1 MRSFCRIQGIMG
13 CTPNSVLILFIVY
26 RLSFGYFKDSLEWES
41 IHWLY
46 VYIWPILTGVCWQV
60 PPPNF
65 LFLNRGISR
74 HRGSSHRLGA
84 AVCSTG
90 GKYSYRLRLI
100 LPKWPNIFFLVNG
113 MALGGFSFMVG
124 FPIYVEKG
132 GGSLTWK
139 LAFRNDL
146 KEQFGSQEW
155 WNLFVTCIFP
165 ISMDLLD
172 PFDLGDPGKRAISLC
187 LANANP
193 PWKIPISP
201 WILAENPESKT
212 PEFWLKREST
222 AFTRM
227 VSRFSV
233 AIQWMELLVVEIGWS
248 EACQQ
253 GLMDAYGNDAWFNI
267 CFLFMYV
274 HRKTWGDIPVWLGY
288 W

>member
-1 MRSFCRIQGIMG
+1 M
-13 CTPNSVLILFIVY
+13 
-26 RLSFGYFKDSLEWES
+26 
-41 IHWLY
+41 Y
-46 VYIWPILTGVCWQV
+46 VGRN
-60 PPPNF
+60 PPNF
-65 LFLNRGISR
+65 VLNRWCLETEASQGGPWFQPPPRSR
-74 HRGSSHRLGA
+74 EVLLVAEKNIMKNRPTCVGSFKTDPPGEVWHEIWEGA
-84 AVCSTG
+84 
-90 GKYSYRLRLI
+90 I
-100 LPKWPNIFFLVNG
+100 WIP
-113 MALGGFSFMVG
+113 
-124 FPIYVEKG
+124 
-132 GGSLTWK
+132 
-139 LAFRNDL
+139 RND
-146 KEQFGSQEW
+146 F
-155 WNLFVTCIFP
+155 LFVTYIFLT
-165 ISMDLLD
+165 SMDLLD

>member
-46 VYIWPILTGVCWQV
+46 IYIIWPILTGVCWQV

-100 LPKWPNIFFLVNG
+100 LPKWPNIFFLW
-113 MALGGFSFMVG
+113 MAWHWEAFMYG
-124 FPIYVEKG
+124 RLSDLCREG

-155 WNLFVTCIFP
+155 WNLFVTVPAFSPFQSIFL
-165 ISMDLLD
+165 ILL
-172 PFDLGDPGKRAISLC
+172 I
-187 LANANP
+187 
-193 PWKIPISP
+193 
-201 WILAENPESKT
+201 
-212 PEFWLKREST
+212 
-222 AFTRM
+222 
-227 VSRFSV
+227 
-233 AIQWMELLVVEIGWS
+233 
-248 EACQQ
+248 
-253 GLMDAYGNDAWFNI
+253 
-267 CFLFMYV
+267 
-274 HRKTWGDIPVWLGY
+274 
-288 W
+288 

>member
-1 MRSFCRIQGIMG
+1 MKVGVSQRFEGAIWIPRVMKCV
-13 CTPNSVLILFIVY
+13 CYLHFPH
-26 RLSFGYFKDSLEWES
+26 FK
-41 IHWLY
+41 
-46 VYIWPILTGVCWQV
+46 
-60 PPPNF
+60 
-65 LFLNRGISR
+65 
-74 HRGSSHRLGA
+74 GSS
-84 AVCSTG
+84 
-90 GKYSYRLRLI
+90 
-100 LPKWPNIFFLVNG
+100 W
-113 MALGGFSFMVG
+113 SFWS
-124 FPIYVEKG
+124 I
-132 GGSLTWK
+132 
-139 LAFRNDL
+139 RDL
-146 KEQFGSQEW
+146 
-155 WNLFVTCIFP
+155 
-165 ISMDLLD
+165 
-172 PFDLGDPGKRAISLC
+172 GKRAISLC

-233 AIQWMELLVVEIGWS
+233 AIQWMELLVIEIGWS